1 MKYLSG
7 KGFHIQKSLKSTG
20 LTHISSWKIIVFC
33 YESLYNQ
40 CRHCRKLIWKETCGC
55 VGTLLMLCFASCHSW
70 CKRKSQKFTITSF
83 KNRSVREVERYL
95 VLVPAVHYCMF
106 FLVSELN
113 VLITFS
119 TYLISA
125 IWIGFVRTVLYLFQV
140 CSRFPTVHSV
150 NCTRKFQNTKLRACC
165 SSFKEHFP

>member
-20 LTHISSWKIIVFC
+20 LTHISSWKIIVVC
-33 YESLYNQ
+33 YGSLYNQ

-70 CKRKSQKFTITSF
+70 CKRKSQKFKVTSF

-113 VLITFS
+113 VLITFTGPNTNNFNLPDVISYLNWVCQNCPLLVSGLFKVSNS
-119 TYLISA
+119 TFCQL
-125 IWIGFVRTVLYLFQV
+125 
-140 CSRFPTVHSV
+140 H
-150 NCTRKFQNTKLRACC
+150 
-165 SSFKEHFP
+165 